1 MGQPGFAADTAAV
14 AHLFAD
20 SIEDE
25 IVVEGGDGHHLA
37 RVRRVRVGERVTV
50 ADGHGAW
57 REYVVADVRGG
68 ALSIEAV
75 GPARVEPPLAPR
87 LCVAFALTKGAKP
100 EVVVRQLTELG
111 IDALMPV
118 IGERSVARRDEADE
132 AVLVERLERVARE
145 ASMQSRRARLP
156 ELSPPSPL
164 LALAGRPG
172 LLLADRA
179 GAPAAPAG
187 APPGGWTVLVGP
199 EGGLSP
205 SELEALAEAPR
216 VGVGS
221 HVLRAETAAVAVA
234 ALLAATRWAQSPGP

>member
-20 SIEDE
+20 AIDDE

-37 RVRRVRVGERVTV
+37 RVRRVRVGEHVTV
-50 ADGHGAW
+50 ADPDGAW
-57 REYVVADVRGG
+57 RQYVVGAVRGG
-68 ALSIEAV
+68 ALSLEAV
-75 GPARVEPPLAPR
+75 GPARVEPRLAPR

-111 IDALMPV
+111 VDALMPV
-118 IGERSVARRDEADE
+118 IGERSVARRDEAGE

-156 ELSPPSPL
+156 EVVPPSPL
-164 LALAGRPG
+164 LDLAGRPG
-172 LLLADRA
+172 LLIADRA
-179 GAPAAPAG
+179 GALASPAD
-187 APPGGWTVLVGP
+187 APPEGWTVLVGP

-205 SELEALAEAPR
+205 AELAALAEAPR

-234 ALLAATRWAQSPGP
+234 SLLTAARGTRSA